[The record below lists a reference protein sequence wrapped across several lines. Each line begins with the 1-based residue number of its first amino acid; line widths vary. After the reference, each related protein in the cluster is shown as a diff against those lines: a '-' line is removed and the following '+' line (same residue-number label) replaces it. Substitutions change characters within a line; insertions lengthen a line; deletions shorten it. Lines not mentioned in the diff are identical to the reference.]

1 MRNKFIAILTFA
13 ALMLTACDDTTDNV
27 GISLTNSLDNLQIS
41 TDTFM
46 VSTRSIAADS
56 VLSRSTLGYLGKIRD
71 PETGGYITGNFMTQF
86 HIQENYQFPDADKMA
101 NKEDGMIVADS
112 CELRLY
118 YDKFYGDSLA
128 PMKLTAYE
136 MSKPMSEA
144 NTYYSNF
151 DPMRNGYV
159 NANGLQ
165 VDKVYTLTD
174 QQVSEKIRWDKSY
187 TKNIKIKLNQ
197 PYTDKDG
204 NRYKNYG
211 TYILNQYYQHHGYF
225 KNSMTFAQHVVPGF
239 YFKHV
244 SGLGA
249 MAYIFRTQL
258 NVYFSFIDK
267 GKPHTGT
274 ASFYG
279 TEEVLQ
285 TSTME
290 NDRKTIN
297 ELVSDEKNTYLK
309 SPAGIF
315 TEITIP
321 VEEIYKGHEKDSIN
335 AAKIQLKRIND
346 KVKTKFAL
354 DIPKTVLLIQKDSLY
369 SFFEHKRVADYKTSF
384 LATYDRANN
393 SYTFNNIGS
402 VIKVMKLKKN
412 AGKLS
417 KDWNKL
423 VVIPV
428 TTSYYTINQ
437 TQILTK
443 VAHDMSLAGTKLV
456 GGSNKQT
463 LSVIYSH
470 FK

>member
-46 VSTRSIAADS
+46 VSTCSIAADS

-315 TEITIP
+315 TEITVP

-402 VIKVMKLKKN
+402 VIKVMKLKKD
-412 AGKLS
+412 AGKQS
-417 KDWNKL
+417 KEWNKL

-428 TTSYYTINQ
+428 TTSYYTVNQ

>member
-46 VSTRSIAADS
+46 VSTCSIAADS

-174 QQVSEKIRWDKSY
+174 QQVSKKIRWDKSY

-204 NRYKNYG
+204 NKYKNYG

-402 VIKVMKLKKN
+402 VIKVMKLKKD

-428 TTSYYTINQ
+428 TTSYYTVNQ

>member
-204 NRYKNYG
+204 NKYKNYG

-402 VIKVMKLKKN
+402 VIKVMKFKKN

>member
-315 TEITIP
+315 TEITVP

-393 SYTFNNIGS
+393 CYTFNNIGS

>member
-1 MRNKFIAILTFA
+1 MRNKIIAILAFA
-13 ALMLTACDDTTDNV
+13 ALMFTACDDTTDNV

-56 VLSRSTLGYLGKIRD
+56 VLSRNTLGYLGKIRD

-86 HIQENYQFPDADKMA
+86 HIQENYQFPDADKMV

-112 CELRLY
+112 CEIRLY

-136 MSKPMSEA
+136 MSRPMSEA

-151 DPMRNGYV
+151 DPIENGYV
-159 NANGLQ
+159 GTNGLQ
-165 VDKVYTLTD
+165 ADKVYTLTD
-174 QQVSEKIRWDKSY
+174 QQISEKTRWDKNY
-187 TKNIKIKLNQ
+187 TNHIKIKLNQ
-197 PYTDKDG
+197 PYTDKNG
-204 NRYKNYG
+204 KRYKNYG
-211 TYILNQYYQHHGYF
+211 TYILNQYYQHPEYF
-225 KNSMTFAQHVVPGF
+225 KNSMNFTQHVVPGF

-244 SGLGA
+244 SGLGS

-258 NVYFSFIDK
+258 NVYFRFANKDS
-267 GKPHTGT
+267 TYSGT
-274 ASFYG
+274 ASFSG

-285 TSTME
+285 TSTMV

-297 ELVSDEKNTYLK
+297 ELVNDKNNTYLK

-321 VEEIYKGHEKDSIN
+321 VEEICKGHEKDSIN
-335 AAKIQLKRIND
+335 AAKIHLKRINNE
-346 KVKTKFAL
+346 VNSKFAL
-354 DIPKTVLLIQKDSLY
+354 DIPKTLLLIQKDSLY
-369 SFFEHKRVADYKTSF
+369 TFFEHKRVADYKTSF

-393 SYTFNNIGS
+393 GYTFNNIGS
-402 VIKVMKLKKN
+402 VIKAMARNK
-412 AGKLS
+412 ATGKQS
-417 KDWNKL
+417 ENWNKL

-428 TTSYYTINQ
+428 TTSYYTFNQ
-437 TQILTK
+437 TQILTN
-443 VAHDMSLAGTKLV
+443 VVHDMSLSGTKLF

>member
-101 NKEDGMIVADS
+101 NKEAGKIVADS

-315 TEITIP
+315 TEITVP

>member
-1 MRNKFIAILTFA
+1 
-13 ALMLTACDDTTDNV
+13 
-27 GISLTNSLDNLQIS
+27 
-41 TDTFM
+41 
-46 VSTRSIAADS
+46 
-56 VLSRSTLGYLGKIRD
+56 
-71 PETGGYITGNFMTQF
+71 
-86 HIQENYQFPDADKMA
+86 
-101 NKEDGMIVADS
+101 
-112 CELRLY
+112 
-118 YDKFYGDSLA
+118 
-128 PMKLTAYE
+128 
-136 MSKPMSEA
+136 
-144 NTYYSNF
+144 
-151 DPMRNGYV
+151 
-159 NANGLQ
+159 
-165 VDKVYTLTD
+165 
-174 QQVSEKIRWDKSY
+174 
-187 TKNIKIKLNQ
+187 
-197 PYTDKDG
+197 
-204 NRYKNYG
+204 
-211 TYILNQYYQHHGYF
+211 
-225 KNSMTFAQHVVPGF
+225 MTFAQHVVPGF

-290 NDRKTIN
+290 NDSKTIN

>member
-174 QQVSEKIRWDKSY
+174 QQVSKKIRWDKSY

-204 NRYKNYG
+204 NKYKNYG

>member
-27 GISLTNSLDNLQIS
+27 GISLANSLDNLQIS

-46 VSTRSIAADS
+46 VSTCSIAADS

-174 QQVSEKIRWDKSY
+174 QQVSKKIRWDKSY

-204 NRYKNYG
+204 NKYKNYG

-274 ASFYG
+274 ASFHG

-402 VIKVMKLKKN
+402 VIKVMKLKKD

>member
-46 VSTRSIAADS
+46 VSTCSIAADS

-71 PETGGYITGNFMTQF
+71 PETGSYITGNFMTQF

-159 NANGLQ
+159 NENGLQ

-174 QQVSEKIRWDKSY
+174 QQVSKKIRWDKSY

-204 NRYKNYG
+204 NKYKNYG

>member
-204 NRYKNYG
+204 NKYKNYG

>member
-46 VSTRSIAADS
+46 VSTCSIAADS

-402 VIKVMKLKKN
+402 VIKVTKLKKD

>member
-402 VIKVMKLKKN
+402 VIKVMKLKKD
-412 AGKLS
+412 AGKQS
-417 KDWNKL
+417 KEWNKL

-428 TTSYYTINQ
+428 TTSYYTVNQ

>member
-315 TEITIP
+315 TEITVP

>member
-46 VSTRSIAADS
+46 VSTCSIAADS

-174 QQVSEKIRWDKSY
+174 QQVSKKIRWDKSY

-204 NRYKNYG
+204 NKYKNYG

-402 VIKVMKLKKN
+402 VIKVMKFKKN

>member
-13 ALMLTACDDTTDNV
+13 ALMLTACDDTTDNM

-46 VSTRSIAADS
+46 VSTCSIAADS

-174 QQVSEKIRWDKSY
+174 QQVSKKIRWDKSY

-204 NRYKNYG
+204 NKYKNYG

-402 VIKVMKLKKN
+402 VIKVMKFKKN

>member
-101 NKEDGMIVADS
+101 NKKDGMIVADS

-174 QQVSEKIRWDKSY
+174 QQVSKKIRWDKSY

-204 NRYKNYG
+204 NKYKNYG

-402 VIKVMKLKKN
+402 VIKVMKLKKD

>member
-46 VSTRSIAADS
+46 VSTCSIAADS

-204 NRYKNYG
+204 NKYKNYG

-402 VIKVMKLKKN
+402 VIKVMKFKKN